1 MNNSNLII
9 GIIFSLMIG
18 GIGGYVAGKNTGDT
32 DVSVKT
38 AQQITEMTA
47 MMKADGGRMEKMGTL
62 MIEGGKMLE
71 ERGTKY
77 NDQEMVMKGKDLEVN
92 GAKHQQDGMSMMDP
106 KSMMGMT
113 EGGKM
118 SDMPGMTK

>member
-18 GIGGYVAGKNTGDT
+18 GIGGYVAGKNTGDM

>member
-18 GIGGYVAGKNTGDT
+18 GIGGYVAGKNTGDM

-71 ERGTKY
+71 ERGTKF

-106 KSMMGMT
+106 KSMMGMPLD
-113 EGGKM
+113 GKM

>member
-1 MNNSNLII
+1 MNNPNLII
-9 GIIFSLMIG
+9 GIIISLIIG

-106 KSMMGMT
+106 KSMMGMPLD
-113 EGGKM
+113 GKM

>member
-9 GIIFSLMIG
+9 GIIFSLIIG
-18 GIGGYVAGKNTGDT
+18 GIGGYFTGKNVGNTN
-32 DVSVKT
+32 VSAKT

-47 MMKADGGRMEKMGTL
+47 MMKADGGRMVKMGSL

-77 NDQEMVMKGKDLEVN
+77 NDQAMVMKGKDLEVN

-106 KSMMGMT
+106 KSMMGMPLD
-113 EGGKM
+113 GKM

>member
-1 MNNSNLII
+1 MNNSNLILGVI
-9 GIIFSLMIG
+9 VSLIVG
-18 GIGGYVAGKNTGDT
+18 GAGGYFAGKNVDNAN
-32 DVSVKT
+32 VSAKT

-62 MIEGGKMLE
+62 MIVGGKMLE

-92 GAKHQQDGMSMMDP
+92 GAKHQEDGMSMMNS

-113 EGGKM
+113 ENGKM
-118 SDMPGMTK
+118 SDMQGMTM

>member
-9 GIIFSLMIG
+9 GIIISLIIG
-18 GIGGYVAGKNTGDT
+18 GIGGYFTGKNTGDT

-77 NDQEMVMKGKDLEVN
+77 NDQEMVMKGKDLKVN

-106 KSMMGMT
+106 KSMMGMPLD
-113 EGGKM
+113 GKM
-118 SDMPGMTK
+118 SDTPGMTK